1 MDHVSI
7 NISTLCLTI
16 QDVENFFP
24 SHRTFIQTTDKMI
37 SIMFSHASCLSLLL
51 HQAWSP
57 CVLVLQYLS
66 HVGPSTRVLLSV
78 YSHLETVWLK
88 QKRTQTRKILMQF
101 AGVCIC
107 VCMCLLVTVFGFQQ
121 HFLLIHFVSVTLLRV
136 SYLFQSHLLS
146 HELALQRTTMSV
158 NHFRS

>member
-7 NISTLCLTI
+7 NISTLRLTI

-24 SHRTFIQTTDKMI
+24 SHPRMMSPRPFIQTTSDKMI
-37 SIMFSHASCLSLLL
+37 STVFGHASCLSLFL

-57 CVLVLQYLS
+57 CVLELQYPS

-88 QKRTQTRKILMQF
+88 QKRTQTRRILMQF

-107 VCMCLLVTVFGFQQ
+107 ICMCLLAAVIGFQQ
-121 HFLLIHFVSVTLLRV
+121 HFLLIQFVTVKVILLTA
-136 SYLFQSHLLS
+136 YP
-146 HELALQRTTMSV
+146 M
-158 NHFRS
+158 N